1 MVGVLRRRFALTLR
15 KPEFKTRVKTIC
27 TNFVLAM
34 TRPYCFDSEF
44 KYNKIRLSGR
54 EGTMSSL
61 HLHGYDFPFT
71 YYGFEITFM
80 FWCVLFLKEIERCM
94 SLT

>member
-1 MVGVLRRRFALTLR
+1 
-15 KPEFKTRVKTIC
+15 
-27 TNFVLAM
+27 M
-34 TRPYCFDSEF
+34 TRLYGFDSEF

-61 HLHGYDFPFT
+61 HLDGYDIP
-71 YYGFEITFM
+71 YYGFEITFL
-80 FWCVLFLKEIERCM
+80 FCCVLFLKEIESCM